1 MNAHLITGEKNNE
14 PRIGVC
20 DMFST
25 NIVSVNNFYKRF
37 ASVFIAIALMM
48 MTSMLVACGKKE
60 DIVHSQ
66 ECNVI
71 VETGS
76 SGYSLGD
83 YEDQN
88 LVTYTF
94 SEEELGSNE
103 EIRQCLKQFINDNE
117 NADVVVAEYFFN
129 GKYEDTSYELRGFYA
144 TNEKCY
150 SYYITVSAGDS
161 LTEELYER
169 LKEECKKKEKEF
181 EYVVLNLSAENELQ
195 HGSDVQIGT
204 VEWCESHIMTN
215 KELENKIISYVNEWT
230 QVDDIESIIIGSF
243 HRPADDSYS
252 IFAKVDS
259 KWYEG
264 YKWEGY
270 TKMPLTDAEFD
281 EIGTFSSKCLTE
293 YYNSD
298 FYEKEM
304 GEFWTSIKED

>member
-25 NIVSVNNFYKRF
+25 NIVTVNNFYKRL
-37 ASVFIAIALMM
+37 ASVFIAIMM

-71 VETGS
+71 VEIGS
-76 SGYSLGD
+76 SGYNLGSGNQD
-83 YEDQN
+83 
-88 LVTYTF
+88 LTTYTF

-117 NADVVVAEYFFN
+117 NADVVVAEYFFD
-129 GKYEDTSYELRGFYA
+129 GKYEDTAYELRGFYA

-150 SYYITVSAGDS
+150 SYYITVSADDD
-161 LTEELYER
+161 LTKELYEL

-215 KELENKIISYVNEWT
+215 KELENKIISYVKKWT

-252 IFAKVDS
+252 IFAKVDG

>member
-1 MNAHLITGEKNNE
+1 
-14 PRIGVC
+14 
-20 DMFST
+20 MFST

-48 MTSMLVACGKKE
+48 MMTSMLVACGKKE

-71 VETGS
+71 VEIGS

-129 GKYEDTSYELRGFYA
+129 GKYEDTSYELKGFYA

-150 SYYITVSAGDS
+150 SYCINVSADDE
-161 LTEELYER
+161 LTKELYEM

-181 EYVVLNLSAENELQ
+181 E
-195 HGSDVQIGT
+195 
-204 VEWCESHIMTN
+204 
-215 KELENKIISYVNEWT
+215 
-230 QVDDIESIIIGSF
+230 
-243 HRPADDSYS
+243 
-252 IFAKVDS
+252 
-259 KWYEG
+259 
-264 YKWEGY
+264 
-270 TKMPLTDAEFD
+270 
-281 EIGTFSSKCLTE
+281 
-293 YYNSD
+293 
-298 FYEKEM
+298 
-304 GEFWTSIKED
+304 

>member
-1 MNAHLITGEKNNE
+1 
-14 PRIGVC
+14 
-20 DMFST
+20 MFNT

-37 ASVFIAIALMM
+37 ASVFIAIALVM

-103 EIRQCLKQFINDNE
+103 EIRQCLKQFINDNA

-144 TNEKCY
+144 TNDKCY

-169 LKEECKKKEKEF
+169 LKEECKKKESNF
-181 EYVVLNLSAENELQ
+181 EYVVLRTDEELQ

-215 KELENKIISYVNEWT
+215 KELENKIISYVKEWT

-252 IFAKVDS
+252 IFAKVDG

-270 TKMPLTDAEFD
+270 TKMPLTDEEYD
-281 EIGTFSSKCLTE
+281 EIGTFTSNCWNE

-298 FYEKEM
+298 FYKKEM
-304 GEFWTSIKED
+304 EEYQASVKED

>member
-1 MNAHLITGEKNNE
+1 
-14 PRIGVC
+14 
-20 DMFST
+20 MFST
-25 NIVSVNNFYKRF
+25 NIVTVNNFYKRL
-37 ASVFIAIALMM
+37 ASVFIAIALM

-71 VETGS
+71 VEIGS

-103 EIRQCLKQFINDNE
+103 EIRQCLKQFINDNA

-144 TNEKCY
+144 TNDKCY

-169 LKEECKKKEKEF
+169 LKEECKKKENNF
-181 EYVVLNLSAENELQ
+181 EYVVLRTDEELQ
-195 HGSDVQIGT
+195 HGSEVQIGT

-215 KELENKIISYVNEWT
+215 KDMESKIISYVKKWT
-230 QVDDIESIIIGSF
+230 QVDDIENIIVGSF
-243 HRPADDSYS
+243 HLPYDESYS
-252 IFAKVDS
+252 IFAKVDG

-270 TKMPLTDAEFD
+270 TKMPLTDEEYV
-281 EIGTFSSKCLTE
+281 EIGTFTSNCWNE

-298 FYEKEM
+298 FYKKEM
-304 GEFWTSIKED
+304 EEY

>member
-1 MNAHLITGEKNNE
+1 
-14 PRIGVC
+14 
-20 DMFST
+20 MFST

-71 VETGS
+71 VEIGP
-76 SGYSLGD
+76 SGYNLGSGNQD
-83 YEDQN
+83 
-88 LVTYTF
+88 LTTYTF

-103 EIRQCLKQFINDNE
+103 NIKQCLKQFINDNG
-117 NADVVVAEYFFN
+117 NADVVVAEYFFD
-129 GKYEDTSYELRGFYA
+129 GKYEDTAYELRGFYA

-150 SYYITVSAGDS
+150 SYYITVSADDD
-161 LTEELYER
+161 LTKELYEL

-230 QVDDIESIIIGSF
+230 QVDDIESIIIGYF

-252 IFAKVDS
+252 IFAKVDG

>member
-1 MNAHLITGEKNNE
+1 M
-14 PRIGVC
+14 
-20 DMFST
+20 
-25 NIVSVNNFYKRF
+25 
-37 ASVFIAIALMM
+37 
-48 MTSMLVACGKKE
+48 
-60 DIVHSQ
+60 
-66 ECNVI
+66 
-71 VETGS
+71 
-76 SGYSLGD
+76 
-83 YEDQN
+83 
-88 LVTYTF
+88 
-94 SEEELGSNE
+94 
-103 EIRQCLKQFINDNE
+103 
-117 NADVVVAEYFFN
+117 
-129 GKYEDTSYELRGFYA
+129 
-144 TNEKCY
+144 
-150 SYYITVSAGDS
+150 
-161 LTEELYER
+161 
-169 LKEECKKKEKEF
+169 
-181 EYVVLNLSAENELQ
+181 LNLSAENELQ

-215 KELENKIISYVNEWT
+215 KELENKIISYVKEWT

-252 IFAKVDS
+252 IFAKVDG

>member
-1 MNAHLITGEKNNE
+1 
-14 PRIGVC
+14 
-20 DMFST
+20 MFST
-25 NIVSVNNFYKRF
+25 NIVTVNNFYKRL

-71 VETGS
+71 VEIGS

-88 LVTYTF
+88 LVIYTF

-129 GKYEDTSYELRGFYA
+129 GKYEDTSYELKGFYA

-150 SYYITVSAGDS
+150 SYCINVSADDE
-161 LTEELYER
+161 LTKELYEM

-181 EYVVLNLSAENELQ
+181 E
-195 HGSDVQIGT
+195 
-204 VEWCESHIMTN
+204 
-215 KELENKIISYVNEWT
+215 
-230 QVDDIESIIIGSF
+230 
-243 HRPADDSYS
+243 
-252 IFAKVDS
+252 
-259 KWYEG
+259 
-264 YKWEGY
+264 
-270 TKMPLTDAEFD
+270 
-281 EIGTFSSKCLTE
+281 
-293 YYNSD
+293 
-298 FYEKEM
+298 
-304 GEFWTSIKED
+304 

>member
-1 MNAHLITGEKNNE
+1 
-14 PRIGVC
+14 
-20 DMFST
+20 MFST

-103 EIRQCLKQFINDNE
+103 EIRQCLKQFINDKS

-129 GKYEDTSYELRGFYA
+129 GKYEDL
-144 TNEKCY
+144 K
-150 SYYITVSAGDS
+150 TVYFTGVNQSDKK
-161 LTEELYER
+161 LYDHPTIKP
-169 LKEECKKKEKEF
+169 L
-181 EYVVLNLSAENELQ
+181 
-195 HGSDVQIGT
+195 
-204 VEWCESHIMTN
+204 
-215 KELENKIISYVNEWT
+215 
-230 QVDDIESIIIGSF
+230 SIIENLIKNSRVEGGGS
-243 HRPADDSYS
+243 A
-252 IFAKVDS
+252 
-259 KWYEG
+259 
-264 YKWEGY
+264 
-270 TKMPLTDAEFD
+270 
-281 EIGTFSSKCLTE
+281 
-293 YYNSD
+293 
-298 FYEKEM
+298 
-304 GEFWTSIKED
+304 

>member
-1 MNAHLITGEKNNE
+1 M
-14 PRIGVC
+14 
-20 DMFST
+20 
-25 NIVSVNNFYKRF
+25 
-37 ASVFIAIALMM
+37 
-48 MTSMLVACGKKE
+48 
-60 DIVHSQ
+60 
-66 ECNVI
+66 
-71 VETGS
+71 
-76 SGYSLGD
+76 
-83 YEDQN
+83 
-88 LVTYTF
+88 
-94 SEEELGSNE
+94 
-103 EIRQCLKQFINDNE
+103 
-117 NADVVVAEYFFN
+117 
-129 GKYEDTSYELRGFYA
+129 
-144 TNEKCY
+144 
-150 SYYITVSAGDS
+150 
-161 LTEELYER
+161 
-169 LKEECKKKEKEF
+169 
-181 EYVVLNLSAENELQ
+181 LNLSAENELQ

-252 IFAKVDS
+252 IFAKVDG

>member
-20 DMFST
+20 EMFNT

-37 ASVFIAIALMM
+37 ASVFIAIALVM

-103 EIRQCLKQFINDNE
+103 EIRQCLKQFINDNA

-144 TNEKCY
+144 TNDKCY

-169 LKEECKKKEKEF
+169 LKEECKKKESNF
-181 EYVVLNLSAENELQ
+181 EYVVLRTDEELQ

-215 KELENKIISYVNEWT
+215 KELENKIISYVKEWT

-252 IFAKVDS
+252 IFAKVDG

-270 TKMPLTDAEFD
+270 TKMPLTDEEYD
-281 EIGTFSSKCLTE
+281 EIGTFTSNCWNE

-298 FYEKEM
+298 FYKKEM
-304 GEFWTSIKED
+304 EEY

>member
-1 MNAHLITGEKNNE
+1 
-14 PRIGVC
+14 
-20 DMFST
+20 MFST

-129 GKYEDTSYELRGFYA
+129 GKYEDTSYELKGFYA

-150 SYYITVSAGDS
+150 SYCINVSAGDS

-169 LKEECKKKEKEF
+169 LKEECKKKENNF
-181 EYVVLNLSAENELQ
+181 EYVVLRTDEELQ
-195 HGSDVQIGT
+195 HGSEVQIGT

-215 KELENKIISYVNEWT
+215 NDMESKIISYVKEWT
-230 QVDDIESIIIGSF
+230 QVDDIENIIVGSF
-243 HRPADDSYS
+243 HLPYDESYS
-252 IFAKVDS
+252 IFAKVGG

-270 TKMPLTDAEFD
+270 TKMPLTDEEYD
-281 EIGTFSSKCLTE
+281 EIGTFTSNCWNE

-298 FYEKEM
+298 FYKKEM
-304 GEFWTSIKED
+304 E

>member
-1 MNAHLITGEKNNE
+1 
-14 PRIGVC
+14 
-20 DMFST
+20 MFST
-25 NIVSVNNFYKRF
+25 NIVTVNNFYKRL

-71 VETGS
+71 VEIGS

-117 NADVVVAEYFFN
+117 NADVVVAEYFFY

-144 TNEKCY
+144 TNDKCY

-169 LKEECKKKEKEF
+169 LKEECKKKENNF
-181 EYVVLNLSAENELQ
+181 EYVVLRTDEELQ
-195 HGSDVQIGT
+195 HGSEVQIGT

-215 KELENKIISYVNEWT
+215 KDMESKIISYVKEWT
-230 QVDDIESIIIGSF
+230 QVDDIENIIVGSF
-243 HRPADDSYS
+243 HWSYDESYS
-252 IFAKVDS
+252 IFAKVDG

-270 TKMPLTDAEFD
+270 TKMPLTDEEFD
-281 EIGTFSSKCLTE
+281 EIGTFSSKCLAE

-304 GEFWTSIKED
+304 GEY

>member
-1 MNAHLITGEKNNE
+1 MNVHLITGEKNNE

-20 DMFST
+20 DMFNT

-37 ASVFIAIALMM
+37 ASVFIAIALVM

-103 EIRQCLKQFINDNE
+103 EIRQCLKQFINDNA

-144 TNEKCY
+144 TNDKCY

-169 LKEECKKKEKEF
+169 LKEECKKKESNF
-181 EYVVLNLSAENELQ
+181 EYVVLRTDEELQ

-215 KELENKIISYVNEWT
+215 KELENKIISYVKEWT

-252 IFAKVDS
+252 IFAKVDG

-270 TKMPLTDAEFD
+270 TKMPLTDEEYD
-281 EIGTFSSKCLTE
+281 EIGTFTSNCWNE

-298 FYEKEM
+298 FYKKEM
-304 GEFWTSIKED
+304 EEY

>member
-1 MNAHLITGEKNNE
+1 
-14 PRIGVC
+14 
-20 DMFST
+20 MFST
-25 NIVSVNNFYKRF
+25 NIVTVNNFYKRL

-71 VETGS
+71 VEIGS

-129 GKYEDTSYELRGFYA
+129 GKYEDTSYELKGFYA

-150 SYYITVSAGDS
+150 SYCINVSADDE
-161 LTEELYER
+161 LTKELYKM
-169 LKEECKKKEKEF
+169 LKEECKKKR
-181 EYVVLNLSAENELQ
+181 NLSRL
-195 HGSDVQIGT
+195 
-204 VEWCESHIMTN
+204 
-215 KELENKIISYVNEWT
+215 
-230 QVDDIESIIIGSF
+230 F
-243 HRPADDSYS
+243 
-252 IFAKVDS
+252 
-259 KWYEG
+259 
-264 YKWEGY
+264 
-270 TKMPLTDAEFD
+270 LT
-281 EIGTFSSKCLTE
+281 
-293 YYNSD
+293 
-298 FYEKEM
+298 
-304 GEFWTSIKED
+304 

>member
-1 MNAHLITGEKNNE
+1 
-14 PRIGVC
+14 
-20 DMFST
+20 MFST
-25 NIVSVNNFYKRF
+25 NIVTVNNFYKRL

-103 EIRQCLKQFINDNE
+103 EIRQCLKQFINDNA

-144 TNEKCY
+144 TNDKCY

-169 LKEECKKKEKEF
+169 LKEECKKKENNF
-181 EYVVLNLSAENELQ
+181 EYVVLRTDEELQ
-195 HGSDVQIGT
+195 HGSEVQIGT

-215 KELENKIISYVNEWT
+215 NDMESKIISYVKEWT
-230 QVDDIESIIIGSF
+230 QVDDIENIIVGSF
-243 HRPADDSYS
+243 HLPYDESYS
-252 IFAKVDS
+252 IFAKVDG

-281 EIGTFSSKCLTE
+281 EIGTFSSKCLAE

-304 GEFWTSIKED
+304 GEY

>member
-1 MNAHLITGEKNNE
+1 
-14 PRIGVC
+14 
-20 DMFST
+20 MFST
-25 NIVSVNNFYKRF
+25 NIVTVNNFYKRL

-48 MTSMLVACGKKE
+48 MTSMLVACGKKD

-71 VETGS
+71 VEIGS

-103 EIRQCLKQFINDNE
+103 EIRQCLKQFINDNA

-144 TNEKCY
+144 TNDKCY

-169 LKEECKKKEKEF
+169 LKEECKKKENNF
-181 EYVVLNLSAENELQ
+181 EYVVLRTDEELQ
-195 HGSDVQIGT
+195 HGSEVQIGT

-215 KELENKIISYVNEWT
+215 KDMESKIISSVKEWT
-230 QVDDIESIIIGSF
+230 QVDDIENIIVGSF
-243 HRPADDSYS
+243 HWSYDESYS
-252 IFAKVDS
+252 IFAKVDG

-270 TKMPLTDAEFD
+270 TKMPLTDEEFD
-281 EIGTFSSKCLTE
+281 EIGTFSSKCLAE

-304 GEFWTSIKED
+304 GEY